1 SLDSRLVLVLL
12 VADLEADFLEDW
24 IGEDFFG
31 VAFELFLSLVV
42 VQTVRI
48 QDEEFS
54 LANVFHGSVA
64 EAGKSVLDGLSL
76 GIEDGALWHDP
87 NVCFHGG
94 IIALVRD

>member
-1 SLDSRLVLVLL
+1 MGF
-12 VADLEADFLEDW
+12 VA
-24 IGEDFFG
+24 
-31 VAFELFLSLVV
+31 VP
-42 VQTVRI
+42 TVEI